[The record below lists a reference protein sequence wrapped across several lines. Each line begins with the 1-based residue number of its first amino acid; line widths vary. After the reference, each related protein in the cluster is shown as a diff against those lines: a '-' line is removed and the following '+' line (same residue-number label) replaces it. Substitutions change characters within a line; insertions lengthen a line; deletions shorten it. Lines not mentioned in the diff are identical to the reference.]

1 MNILNIEFNTD
12 LNGFT
17 VLTDA
22 TTDRVNIQFN
32 KCSNVLSANHNM
44 SYATTKECNDHID
57 FTDEQF
63 HEFWIAINLNDTARK
78 LIADY
83 ELKLNC

>member
-32 KCSNVLSANHNM
+32 KCSNVLSAKPKSGAVSTKVPSRSNN
-44 SYATTKECNDHID
+44 TTLKGEI
-57 FTDEQF
+57 T
-63 HEFWIAINLNDTARK
+63 ITTAGSAAGNLHRHLWSTN
-78 LIADY
+78 IVG
-83 ELKLNC
+83 